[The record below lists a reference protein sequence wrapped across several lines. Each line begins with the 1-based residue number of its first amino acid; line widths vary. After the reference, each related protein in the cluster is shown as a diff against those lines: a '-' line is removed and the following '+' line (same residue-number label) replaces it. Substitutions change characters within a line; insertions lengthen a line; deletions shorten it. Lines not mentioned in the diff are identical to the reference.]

1 MRRTT
6 IVGLVILAASAL
18 PAYADVVFTLTA
30 TDANGAAVTGPVSPG
45 ETITVDVSMAVDA
58 ANDPLTSVRAIVLD
72 LTHTSDS
79 ITTSG
84 FTWTLDELLT
94 DATMYLPFGGADSL
108 QPSIVYGGR
117 TAVDGFILDLTT
129 TPVRVA
135 TFDATVNDAGTL
147 DVLGS
152 AGEASVSTASVDA
165 GFNPRVTFTV
175 ADGTLVGGL
184 LDLTVSGATDGSGG
198 GNSGATDGTGTDTG
212 TGTGTGTDT
221 GSGTGTGTGTDTGS
235 GTGTGSGN
243 GSDNG
248 SNTGSG
254 SGSGTGSALCGAGAA
269 PAMLLLFLTFGCVRR
284 RRRF

>member
-6 IVGLVILAASAL
+6 IVGLVTLVASAL
-18 PAYADVVFTLTA
+18 PAYADVVVTLSA

-58 ANDPLTSVRAIVLD
+58 ADDPLSSVRAIVFD

-84 FTWTLDELLT
+84 FTWTLDEILT
-94 DATMYLPFGGADSL
+94 DATLYMPFGGDSL
-108 QPSIVYGGR
+108 QPSIVYSGR

-135 TFDATVNDAGTL
+135 TFDATVNGGGTL

-165 GFNPRVTFTV
+165 GFNPRVTYTV
-175 ADGTLVGGL
+175 ADGTLVGGF

-198 GNSGATDGTGTDTG
+198 GSSGATDGA
-212 TGTGTGTDT
+212 GTGTDT
-221 GSGTGTGTGTDTGS
+221 GSGTGTDTGSGTGTDT

-243 GSDNG
+243 GSNT
-248 SNTGSG
+248 SNG
-254 SGSGTGSALCGAGAA
+254 SGSGTGNAFCGAGAA
-269 PAMLLLFLTFGCVRR
+269 PAMLLLFVTFGCVRR